1 MGYNM
6 RSTGLNV
13 AIKVKLQFRGISF
26 PYLGQT
32 DRKSFIYL
40 KKKKDVSVEFTPLV
54 SKIRVTVLFTT

>member
-40 KKKKDVSVEFTPLV
+40 KKKKVRIGRIYS
-54 SKIRVTVLFTT
+54 SSQ